1 MAMKKKFAILNLSLM
16 FSVLFAIL
24 FQSLHS
30 YEHFLGE
37 ELAIHKVDSQE
48 HDLHQNG
55 HNHEKCFVCEFTFS
69 SFLAGEKPSF
79 TFVFE
84 LVKVPYQLP
93 VSVKPIVFSGS
104 SFSLRGPPSF
114 IA

>member
-1 MAMKKKFAILNLSLM
+1 M

-30 YEHFLGE
+30 YEHFLGDE
-37 ELAIHKVDSQE
+37 IAIVQQDSHS
-48 HDLHQNG
+48 HDLHQSD

-69 SFLAGEKPSF
+69 SFLNIENSTF
-79 TFVFE
+79 TFNFE
-84 LVKVPYQLP
+84 FVKVPYQFP
-93 VSVKPIVFSGS
+93 TPESAPYFSGS
-104 SFSLRGPPSF
+104 SLSLRGPPSC

>member
-1 MAMKKKFAILNLSLM
+1 MKKNFAILNLSLM

-30 YEHFLGE
+30 YEHFLGDDI
-37 ELAIHKVDSQE
+37 AIVQQDS
-48 HDLHQNG
+48 HHYDLHQNG

-69 SFLAGEKPSF
+69 SFLNSDNSSF
-79 TFVFE
+79 SFNFE
-84 LVKVPYQLP
+84 FVKVPYHFP
-93 VSVKPIVFSGS
+93 STETPSFFSGS
-104 SFSLRGPPSF
+104 SFSLRGPPSC

>member
-1 MAMKKKFAILNLSLM
+1 M

-30 YEHFLGE
+30 YEHFSDDT
-37 ELAIHKVDSQE
+37 LAIKQLDSHHQ
-48 HDLHQNG
+48 DLHQND
-55 HNHEKCFVCEFTFS
+55 HNHQKCFVCEFTFS
-69 SFLAGEKPSF
+69 SFLASEKPSF
-79 TFVFE
+79 TFFSE
-84 LVKVPYQLP
+84 FVKVPYQLP
-93 VSVKPIVFSGS
+93 FSANPVVYSGS

>member
-1 MAMKKKFAILNLSLM
+1 M

-37 ELAIHKVDSQE
+37 EISVVQQDSNRK
-48 HDLHQNG
+48 DLHQND

-69 SFLAGEKPSF
+69 SFLASAKPSF
-79 TFVFE
+79 SFFSE
-84 LVKVPYQLP
+84 FVKVPYQFQTP
-93 VSVKPIVFSGS
+93 ETAPFFSGS
-104 SFSLRGPPSF
+104 SFSLRGPPNC

>member
-1 MAMKKKFAILNLSLM
+1 M

-30 YEHFLGE
+30 YEHFLGDE
-37 ELAIHKVDSQE
+37 ITIVQQDSRQ
-48 HDLHQNG
+48 HDLHHND

-69 SFLAGEKPSF
+69 SFLNGENSTF
-79 TFVFE
+79 TLFFE
-84 LVKVPYQLP
+84 FVKVPYQFP
-93 VSVKPIVFSGS
+93 TPEIAAFFSGS
-104 SFSLRGPPSF
+104 SFSLRGPPDC

>member
-1 MAMKKKFAILNLSLM
+1 M

-30 YEHFLGE
+30 YEHFLGDE
-37 ELAIHKVDSQE
+37 ISIVQKDSNHK
-48 HDLHQNG
+48 DLHQND

-69 SFLAGEKPSF
+69 SFLANEKPSF
-79 TFVFE
+79 TFFSE
-84 LVKVPYQLP
+84 IVKVPYQFP
-93 VSVKPIVFSGS
+93 ISVNPTVFSGL

>member
-1 MAMKKKFAILNLSLM
+1 M

-30 YEHFLGE
+30 YEHFLGDE
-37 ELAIHKVDSQE
+37 IAFAQHDSNHK
-48 HDLHQNG
+48 DLHQND

-69 SFLAGEKPSF
+69 SFLASTKPSF
-79 TFVFE
+79 VFISE
-84 LVKVPYQLP
+84 FTKVPYHFP
-93 VSVKPIVFSGS
+93 TSESVAFFSGS